1 VGLDYQF
8 ISQSIIKGMI
18 YLLIIAI
25 LFSSELLY
33 FRIAD
38 RFNIIDKPNERGMQH
53 RLVSTIYFVVQL
65 ACSALIIAFYP
76 TLGWGIFA
84 LLAVILVA
92 IYGFKFKLMK

>member
-1 VGLDYQF
+1 
-8 ISQSIIKGMI
+8 MI

-25 LFSSELLY
+25 LFFAELLY
-33 FRIAD
+33 FRVAD
-38 RFNIIDKPNERGMQH
+38 KYNIIDKPNERGMQH
-53 RLVSTIYFVVQL
+53 RVVSTIYFVVQL
-65 ACSALIIAFYP
+65 ACSALIIALYP

>member
-1 VGLDYQF
+1 MGLDYQF

-38 RFNIIDKPNERGMQH
+38 RFNIIDKPNERGLQH

-65 ACSALIIAFYP
+65 ACSA
-76 TLGWGIFA
+76 
-84 LLAVILVA
+84 
-92 IYGFKFKLMK
+92 